1 MWSGNCKLC
10 QHVCDRSGPVRVTGA
25 ADPTNVKVF
34 SHSVGLL
41 LLRALSVEQVLLRP
55 SIVVLA

>member
-1 MWSGNCKLC
+1 MVTG
-10 QHVCDRSGPVRVTGA
+10 QSGPVRVTGA

-34 SHSVGLL
+34 GHSVGLL